1 VACTVTA
8 TDFTNFSSIL
18 SGGVRYSVNG
28 GAELMRSFSTRPGG
42 GYVAIIPAQAAGAEV
57 RRYVRTINAAAVY
70 KVPAR
75 IYRDDFAQPQIDPII
90 GAPRRNW

>member
-1 VACTVTA
+1 MARTVTA

-28 GAELMRSFSTRPGG
+28 GAELMRLFSTRPGG
-42 GYVAIIPAQAAGAEV
+42 GCASIIPAQAAGAEV
-57 RRYVRTINAAAVY
+57 RRYVRTTSAAAVY
-70 KVPAR
+70 KVPVR
-75 IYRDDFAQPQIDPII
+75 IYREPQIDPII